1 MKIKYK
7 FVISLIVSIVISLI
21 IGITGIYIL
30 HQQLNIEFEKSIIS
44 NERVMKFIDLSDLT
58 KEYLQYYNLRS
69 MEQWFITYDLIDSMI
84 VIDESLSDEEKN
96 ILKKIKA
103 NHQDINLIFSDLV
116 ARSEKN
122 FNILNTDINSSKPV
136 EERFIIQ
143 INLKFQQI
151 FSASE
156 ELIHISNDKIINK
169 IRDSYFVMLGIIA
182 TIIPISG
189 LIFFLMNSSV
199 VSSIIKLQK
208 ATQEVRKRNYDVR
221 VDIKSKD
228 ELEDLADSFNE
239 TTEALAQ
246 TEQSRNELDVSK
258 TQFLSITSHELRSPM
273 TPMKAQI
280 QMLIKGYLG
289 KLNKKQNESLD
300 IVFRN
305 IDRLDNIILDFLDI
319 SRIESAR
326 LKFNYLETNLSSYI
340 KRLVNE
346 MKGFLPEKKI
356 EIILNMNKLPVIK
369 VDPNR
374 AMQVLRNL
382 INNAMKFSDQN
393 SKVVV
398 DVKAQNKEILFKV
411 KDTGIGILAKDQ
423 RRLFEP
429 FYQVEQSLQR
439 KYSGTGLGLSI
450 CKGIV
455 ESQGGKIW
463 LDSIFGK
470 GTTFY
475 FTVPFKPVEKTKSIN
490 LLFSSEPQIQEK
502 IKKLLIFYLG
512 PIGESEFEKLKENI
526 EYNNIESYLKELKA
540 HHIIHKKSYDALIR
554 EISKILKVNKK

>member
-280 QMLIKGYLG
+280 QMLMKGYLG

-346 MKGFLPEKKI
+346 MKGFHPEKKI

-382 INNAMKFSDQN
+382 INNAMKFSDPN
-393 SKVVV
+393 STIVI
-398 DVKAQNKEILFKV
+398 DVKAKNNEILFKV

>member
-346 MKGFLPEKKI
+346 MKGFHPEKKI